1 MVKVAEEEG
10 FDKERLE
17 QDIQT
22 KLITAVE
29 MRPRVEFVAMKEIY
43 DPTVALK
50 AYRVIDLRPKD
61 Q

>member
-1 MVKVAEEEG
+1 
-10 FDKERLE
+10 
-17 QDIQT
+17 
-22 KLITAVE
+22 
-29 MRPRVEFVAMKEIY
+29 MKEIY